1 MRGGRI
7 LWGQIGAVFTIVL
20 VMVWAATQWT
30 AFRLGF
36 QPQLGAPWFELAG
49 LPVGDVLLDFNGQAI
64 TDSDSLKQFLA
75 SQDPQQVFRMRYFR
89 NGVQAD
95 AVFTVRGGVL

>member
-1 MRGGRI
+1 
-7 LWGQIGAVFTIVL
+7 
-20 VMVWAATQWT
+20 
-30 AFRLGF
+30 
-36 QPQLGAPWFELAG
+36 
-49 LPVGDVLLDFNGQAI
+49 VGDVLLDFNGQAI

-95 AVFTVRGGVL
+95 AVFTVRGGDCEKSVCGGVGGRCPGAGGCAFQGGVNPNHFKYESRL

>member
-1 MRGGRI
+1 M
-7 LWGQIGAVFTIVL
+7 
-20 VMVWAATQWT
+20 
-30 AFRLGF
+30 
-36 QPQLGAPWFELAG
+36 
-49 LPVGDVLLDFNGQAI
+49 GDVLLDFNGQAI